1 MILLLMLKIFL
12 SAVIN
17 VWKTQSRRTFKT
29 LESFQGKY
37 LWRSFFLVKP
47 LSLQF
52 TRILL
57 KH

>member
-1 MILLLMLKIFL
+1 MILLLMLKMFL

-29 LESFQGKY
+29 LKSFQGKY

-47 LSLQF
+47 LSFAETL
-52 TRILL
+52 TL
-57 KH
+57 